1 MVLNSSPV
9 LSVDQLSKR
18 YILGGPDRLNTSFRE
33 MIMGTLTAPFS
44 RYKKLSG
51 QVEESQLFWALEDIN
66 FRVNQGEVVGII
78 GKNGAGKS
86 TLLKILSRI
95 TTPTAGSVTI
105 KGNVASLLEVGTGFH
120 PELSGRENIYLNGAI
135 LGMRRKEINAKFDD
149 IVEFANIEKF
159 VDTPVKRYS
168 SGMYVRL
175 AFSIAAHLEP
185 EILIV
190 DEVLA
195 VGDIEFQKRCLG
207 KLSDIATQG
216 RTVLFVSHNMSAI
229 NRLCS
234 RGILLNDGKLMLDG
248 KVNDVI
254 RDYLQDDQSFSQGK
268 WVNQDVEDDAE
279 IYVECIKILNEKN
292 ESTTLFNFDE
302 KIDVRIKYRTELN
315 RSEFVV
321 GVALADAQGND
332 LFSSFDTDDETL
344 REYVP
349 SSINDVTC
357 TIPARLFKP
366 GAYTMTVF
374 SHKHQ
379 GFGLKTIF
387 LVRLNID
394 INNVGAIA
402 ASSRIGVLQPILNW
416 QANSKL

>member
-1 MVLNSSPV
+1 MSSTTSV

-18 YILGGPDRLNTSFRE
+18 YILGGPDQLNTSFRE
-33 MIMGTLTAPFS
+33 MLMSTLSAPFK
-44 RYKKLSG
+44 RYRNLSG
-51 QVEESQLFWALEDIN
+51 DVDESQLFWALEDIN
-66 FRVNQGEVVGII
+66 FKVNQGEVVGII

-95 TTPTAGSVTI
+95 TTPTHGSVTI
-105 KGNVASLLEVGTGFH
+105 RGNVASLLEVGTGFH
-120 PELSGRENIYLNGAI
+120 PELTGRENIYLNGAI
-135 LGMRRKEINAKFDD
+135 LGMRRKEITSKFDK
-149 IVEFANIEKF
+149 IVGFANIEKF

-234 RGILLNDGKLMLDG
+234 RGILLENGKLKVDG
-248 KVNDVI
+248 AVTDVI
-254 RDYLQDDQSFSQGK
+254 RDYLQDDQAFSKGLWTNK
-268 WVNQDVEDDAE
+268 NLNEEAEVNVERIE
-279 IYVECIKILNEKN
+279 ILNEKN
-292 ESTTLFNFDE
+292 QTTTLFNFNE
-302 KIDVRIKYRTELN
+302 QIEVKIEYRTSLS
-315 RSEFVV
+315 RAEFVM

-344 REYVP
+344 RDYSP
-349 SSINDVTC
+349 TLSNSISCN
-357 TIPARLFKP
+357 IPANLFKP

-379 GFGLKTIF
+379 GFGLKTVF
-387 LVRLNID
+387 LVRLNIE
-394 INNVGAIA
+394 INNVGALA
-402 ASSRIGVLQPILNW
+402 AHSRLGILQPILKW
-416 QANSKL
+416 QANTRP

>member
-1 MVLNSSPV
+1 MSKSAPV
-9 LSVDQLSKR
+9 LTVEQLGKR
-18 YILGGPDRLNTSFRE
+18 YILGGPDELNNSFRE
-33 MIMGTLTAPFS
+33 MLMGTITAPFK
-44 RYKKLSG
+44 RYKRLSG
-51 QVEESQLFWALEDIN
+51 EVDESQLFWALEDIN
-66 FRVNQGEVVGII
+66 FQVNQGEVVGII

-95 TTPTAGSVTI
+95 TTPTEGRVII

-135 LGMRRKEINAKFDD
+135 LGMRRNEINSKFDN
-149 IVEFANIEKF
+149 IVEFANVEKF

-185 EILIV
+185 DILIV

-234 RGILLNDGKLMLDG
+234 RGILLENGKLKVDG
-248 KVNDVI
+248 NVNDVI
-254 RDYLQDDQSFSQGK
+254 RDYLQDDQAFSQGLWK
-268 WVNQDVEDDAE
+268 NQDVDKDAE
-279 IYVECIKILNEKN
+279 MYVERIEVLNAKN
-292 ESTTLFNFDE
+292 QTTTLFNFDE
-302 KIDVRIKYRTELN
+302 KIEVKISYRTSLS
-315 RSEFVV
+315 RSEFVL

-332 LFSSFDTDDETL
+332 LFSSFDTDNEIL
-344 REYVP
+344 RDYIP
-349 SSINDVTC
+349 SSSNNVSC
-357 TIPARLFKP
+357 NIPARLFKP

-374 SHKHQ
+374 SHKQQ
-379 GFGLKTIF
+379 GFGLKTVF
-387 LVRLNID
+387 LVRLNIE
-394 INNVGAIA
+394 INSVGAVA
-402 ASSRIGVLQPILNW
+402 ASSRLGLLQPVLDWRVN
-416 QANSKL
+416 ATA

>member
-1 MVLNSSPV
+1 MLNSTSV
-9 LSVDQLSKR
+9 LSVDHLSKR
-18 YILGGPDRLNTSFRE
+18 YILGGPDQLNTSFRE
-33 MIMGTLTAPFS
+33 MLMGAISAPFR
-44 RYKKLSG
+44 RYKSLSG
-51 QVEESQLFWALEDIN
+51 HIDEAQLFWALKDIN
-66 FRVNQGEVVGII
+66 FKVAQGEVVGII

-86 TLLKILSRI
+86 TLLKVLSRI
-95 TTPTAGSVTI
+95 TTPTEGRVTI

-135 LGMRRKEINAKFDD
+135 LGMRRREINSKFDD
-149 IVEFANIEKF
+149 IVNFANVEKF

-234 RGILLNDGKLMLDG
+234 RGILLENGRLVVDGL
-248 KVNDVI
+248 VNDVI
-254 RDYLQDDQSFSQGK
+254 REYLQDDQAFSNGL
-268 WVNQDVEDDAE
+268 WVSKDSNQDGEINVERIE
-279 IYVECIKILNEKN
+279 IVNEQN
-292 ESTTLFNFDE
+292 QTTTLFNFEE
-302 KIDVRIKYRTELN
+302 KIEVRITYRTSLS
-315 RSEFVV
+315 RSQFVM

-332 LFSSFDTDDETL
+332 LFSSFDTDDKKL
-344 REYVP
+344 RDYAP
-349 SSINDVTC
+349 ALNNSISCN
-357 TIPARLFKP
+357 IPARLFKP

-374 SHKHQ
+374 AHKHE
-379 GFGLKTIF
+379 GFGLKTVF
-387 LVRLNID
+387 LVRLNIE
-394 INNVGAIA
+394 INNVGAVAA
-402 ASSRIGVLQPILNW
+402 ASRLGLLQPILKW
-416 QANSKL
+416 QVNSSA

>member
-1 MVLNSSPV
+1 MSKPTAVLTVNH
-9 LSVDQLSKR
+9 LSKR
-18 YILGGPDRLNTSFRE
+18 YILGGPDQLNTSFRE
-33 MIMGTLTAPFS
+33 MLMGTITAPFK
-44 RYKKLSG
+44 RYKALSG
-51 QVEESQLFWALEDIN
+51 QVDESQLFWALEDIN
-66 FRVNQGEVVGII
+66 FQVHQGEVVGII

-95 TTPTAGSVTI
+95 TTPTGGSVTI

-120 PELSGRENIYLNGAI
+120 PELTGRENIYLNGAI
-135 LGMRRKEINAKFDD
+135 LGMHRKEINSKFEN

-229 NRLCS
+229 NRLCN
-234 RGILLNDGKLMLDG
+234 RGILLEKGRLRVDGN
-248 KVNDVI
+248 VNDVI
-254 RDYLQDDQSFSQGK
+254 RVYLQDDQAFSNGL
-268 WVNQDVEDDAE
+268 WINPDVDDGAE
-279 IYVECIKILNEKN
+279 VHVERIEILNE
-292 ESTTLFNFDE
+292 ESQATNLFNFNE
-302 KIDVRIKYRTELN
+302 KIEVKIKYRTSLS
-315 RSEFVV
+315 RSEFVM

-332 LFSSFDTDDETL
+332 LFSSFDTDDDKL
-344 REYVP
+344 RDYTP
-349 SSINDVTC
+349 ALINTVSC
-357 TIPARLFKP
+357 NIPARLFKP

-374 SHKHQ
+374 SHKHE
-379 GFGLKTIF
+379 GFALKTVF
-387 LVRLNID
+387 LVRLNIE
-394 INNVGAIA
+394 INNVGAVA
-402 ASSRIGVLQPILNW
+402 ASSRLGLLQPILNW
-416 QANSKL
+416 TTSKIP